1 MMPKPMPRVSFSS
14 SRCWPLRL
22 SSVAVAGV
30 AGALVSFAAIGAATA
45 DAVRQ
50 ERAQIAVER
59 DAAEMRYATRQRECG
74 ERFIVTSC
82 VDDAKRE
89 RRESLGRLSARQR
102 LVDDADRHER
112 ALARRN
118 EISEKAAEDARR
130 DRERD
135 RVGHG
140 PASAVAGSGLGRDRA
155 RPSGPVDAGK
165 APARELPQ
173 RRAERENASRAAYA
187 KRQADASL
195 HRQQSASRALR
206 RDAAKAPAASLPVPG
221 ATAGSAPVR

>member
-1 MMPKPMPRVSFSS
+1 MMPKPMPRVPFSS
-14 SRCWPLRL
+14 SRCWLLRL
-22 SSVAVAGV
+22 CAAAVAGA
-30 AGALVSFAAIGAATA
+30 AGMLVSFAAIGATTA

-50 ERAQIAVER
+50 DRAQIALER
-59 DAAEMRYATRQRECG
+59 DAAEKRYATRQRECG

-89 RRESLGRLSARQR
+89 RRETLGRLRARQR

-130 DRERD
+130 DRER
-135 RVGHG
+135 VGHG
-140 PASAVAGSGLGRDRA
+140 PASGVAGSGFGRDRA
-155 RPSGPVDAGK
+155 RSSGPVEAGK
-165 APARELPQ
+165 APAREPPQ

-221 ATAGSAPVR
+221 TTAGSAPVR